1 MITPSESYVLVR
13 IDMSRVEKLM
23 LEINMD
29 QIRNAIISAPKL
41 KLKSLV
47 CYISCLLAKLL
58 TPPSTLS
65 STKIVFGC
73 TRRKRLA
80 YTLPTNMR

>member
-1 MITPSESYVLVR
+1 MRAVEFAHINQISSYFEEVITSSESYVLVR

-41 KLKSLV
+41 KLKSMV
-47 CYISCLLAKLL
+47 CRYFVCHDSDTA
-58 TPPSTLS
+58 
-65 STKIVFGC
+65 
-73 TRRKRLA
+73 
-80 YTLPTNMR
+80 